1 VVLRG
6 HLSTQSISKRSK
18 LISISGFLKA
28 FRTLF
33 FVLAVMLLE
42 SLPRMTSLKRIK
54 KIKMIEQLNK
64 QYREHKVF
72 AQLTEYSDFYE
83 SFSQS
88 VMNWVTQG
96 TKSILNLDTYVYSS
110 MQGTLESIH
119 DILFKG
125 RINDSYS
132 LLRKFYDS
140 TIINIYSNLYLED
153 NFSLDNF
160 FVTQIENWRKGADKL
175 PEYRIMSQ
183 YIKNSPKLKV
193 ISDLLQRD
201 QTYKNIRARCND
213 HTHYSY
219 FHNLMLN
226 NNRIYSPDR
235 IKVLD
240 NFSSDLEHIII
251 QHLAYIFTVH
261 DHYMMST
268 DYSDSMNVG
277 VTPEE
282 DSEYWVAPFIQE
294 IYDKLIKEKRPEVA
308 KELKKHTTMK
318 LE

>member
-1 VVLRG
+1 
-6 HLSTQSISKRSK
+6 
-18 LISISGFLKA
+18 
-28 FRTLF
+28 
-33 FVLAVMLLE
+33 
-42 SLPRMTSLKRIK
+42 
-54 KIKMIEQLNK
+54 MIEQLNK
-64 QYREHKVF
+64 QYTEHKVF
-72 AQLTEYSDFYE
+72 GQLTEYSDFYE
-83 SFSQS
+83 SLSES

-96 TKSILNLDTYVYSS
+96 TRSILNLDTYVYSS

-119 DILFKG
+119 DILIKG

-132 LLRKFYDS
+132 LLRKFFDS
-140 TIINIYSNLYLED
+140 TIINVYSNLYLED

-160 FVTQIENWRKGADKL
+160 FVTQIDNWRKGTDKL

-183 YIKNSPKLKV
+183 YIKNSPKLKA
-193 ISDLLQRD
+193 ITDLLQQD
-201 QTYKNIRARCND
+201 QTYKNIRERCND
-213 HTHYSY
+213 HTHYNY
-219 FHNLMLN
+219 YHNLILN
-226 NNRIYSPDR
+226 DNRIYSPDR
-235 IKVLD
+235 IKALD

-282 DSEYWVAPFIQE
+282 DSQYWVAPFIQE
-294 IYDKLIKEKRPEVA
+294 IFDKLIVAKRPDVA
-308 KELKKHTTMK
+308 AELKGHTSMK